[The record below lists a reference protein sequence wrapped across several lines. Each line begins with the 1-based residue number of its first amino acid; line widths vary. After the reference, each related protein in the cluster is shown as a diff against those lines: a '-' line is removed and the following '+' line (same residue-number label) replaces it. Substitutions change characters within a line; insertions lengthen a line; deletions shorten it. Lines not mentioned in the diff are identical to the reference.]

1 LLLDIDTHVL
11 IHRHITD
18 GLDDVFP
25 SVLRDVIMSVRKDN
39 MSQEMRD
46 RKMHQKIRAKPD
58 ASYTGERGSV
68 GDDIIMPGHRI
79 ATVLRSRQFVRQIKK
94 GRKRATQPRIH
105 QTYAGCYVQTTHGP
119 KRDGFAPYYLEVY
132 KHPKAHVKA
141 IKELSIEDTLK
152 CKCWRPIGWCVIFL
166 TSVLFY
172 SGKRLFSTTIGKAS
186 GLVDTQHFMLWC
198 TRDLLEMD
206 STTERP
212 YERLYTLVSV
222 LAPHCQR
229 ITIALPSMH
238 EYVVAPGEVHYDDTK
253 WKRVRDAIMRYQ
265 KQNNKVLADLKSDRV
280 KDKLVLD
287 SDAEDSDDDDEEEE
301 EEEEEEA
308 GDSSSEEEDGEPQS
322 QKPRIS

>member
-1 LLLDIDTHVL
+1 
-11 IHRHITD
+11 
-18 GLDDVFP
+18 
-25 SVLRDVIMSVRKDN
+25 
-39 MSQEMRD
+39 
-46 RKMHQKIRAKPD
+46 MHETIRAKPD
-58 ASYTGERGSV
+58 ASYTSERGSV

-79 ATVLRSRQFVRQIKK
+79 ATLLRSRQFVRQNKK

-105 QTYAGCYVQTTHGP
+105 QTYAGCYVQATHGP
-119 KRDGFAPYYLEVY
+119 KRDGFAPYYFEVY
-132 KHPKAHVKA
+132 KHPKAHVNA

-166 TSVLFY
+166 TSVLLY

-212 YERLYTLVSV
+212 YERLYTLLSL

-238 EYVVAPGEVHYDDTK
+238 EHVVAPGEVHYDETK

-265 KQNNKVLADLKSDRV
+265 KENNKVLADLKSDRV

-287 SDAEDSDDDDEEEE
+287 SDAEDSDEEEEE

-308 GDSSSEEEDGEPQS
+308 VVVEEGEADDSSSGSSSDSDSDSEEDGEPPS
-322 QKPRIS
+322 QKPRITK